1 MNFKEKSFHIVGI
14 CGIGMSAIALYLKG
28 IGCDVQGSDSVINST
43 IAQKLRNYG
52 INVIANSP
60 DNITQDIDF
69 LVKSTAI
76 KNNDPEL
83 VKANALG
90 ITTLSRSDILSE
102 ITRRNSCVVSISGA
116 HGKTTTTTMTGELLY
131 YLNANPTIFSG
142 GIMGLFDSN
151 FRAGSDQLMI
161 VEADE
166 SDGTFM
172 NLKTDVAVLTN
183 VEFEH
188 AEYYRDLEHLIDCC
202 EKFVN
207 GDSVQSVVVC
217 GDDPIIKQ
225 LKITKNHVIRYGF
238 DQSNDVY
245 AKDLGENFTII
256 AFGREIRNVKLNS
269 YGKHNILNALA
280 ALSIAIAT
288 YGLTDQVIDG
298 GLKMMENFK
307 GVARRFN
314 ILANNKG
321 VKIIDDYA
329 HHPTEIH
336 ATIASAHELKSRII
350 AVLQPHRYSRLSALM
365 QDFVSCMS
373 DADVAIV
380 SDVYSAGEEPIDG
393 VSGEVL
399 VQLMQEKFPHKEI
412 YFRSDRDS
420 IYQLLDNIKLP
431 GDVIVFMGAGNI
443 TDWAKNYAVG

>member
-1 MNFKEKSFHIVGI
+1 MNLKKKSFHIIGM
-14 CGIGMSAIALYLKG
+14 CGIGMSAIALYLKR

-43 IAQKLRNYG
+43 MAQKLRDDG
-52 INVIANSP
+52 INVMANSP

-83 VKANALG
+83 VKANELG
-90 ITTLSRSDILSE
+90 MTTLSRSDILSE
-102 ITRRNSCVVSISGA
+102 ITRQNGYVIGISGA
-116 HGKTTTTTMTGELLY
+116 HGKTTTTTMTGELFY
-131 YLNANPTIFSG
+131 YLSTNPTIFSG

-151 FRAGSDQLMI
+151 FKAGSDQLMI

-172 NLKTDVAVLTN
+172 NLKTDVGVLTN
-183 VEFEH
+183 IEFEH
-188 AEYYRDLEHLIDCC
+188 AEYYRDLAHLIGCC
-202 EKFVN
+202 EEFIN
-207 GDSVQSVVVC
+207 GDSVQSVVVY

-245 AKDLGENFTII
+245 VKDLGESFTIV
-256 AFGREIRNVKLNS
+256 ACGKEIRNVKLNA
-269 YGKHNILNALA
+269 YGMHNILNALA
-280 ALSIAIAT
+280 AFCVAIAT
-288 YGLTDQVIDG
+288 YGLNDQVIDC
-298 GLKMMENFK
+298 GLRMMENFK

-314 ILANNKG
+314 LLTNNKG

-329 HHPTEIH
+329 HHPTEIR

-350 AVLQPHRYSRLSALM
+350 AVLQPHRYSRLAALM
-365 QDFVSCMS
+365 DDFVGCMS
-373 DADVAIV
+373 DTDVAIV
-380 SDVYSAGEEPIDG
+380 SDVYSAGETMVDG
-393 VSGEVL
+393 VSGEIL

-412 YFRSDRDS
+412 YFRRDRDA
-420 IYQLLDNIKLP
+420 IYQLLDHIKLP
-431 GDVIVFMGAGNI
+431 GDVIIFMGAGTV
-443 TDWAKNYAVG
+443 TDWAKNYAVD